1 LDVSVQAQILNLM
14 KDLQRDHHLT
24 MLFISHDLAVVNFV
38 ADVVGVM
45 YLGRLC
51 EIAAPTTLFERPLHP
66 YSRML
71 RDAVPDLSV
80 IGHKRR
86 AVQGDV
92 PSPLAPPPGCRFHT
106 RCPLASER
114 CRAEVPVMPSTR
126 APGAAS
132 AVRGRIDIRSAFG
145 RRPAQAHARSGR
157 AAHRPVPPPRLA
169 GRVPQAPRVEHAAG
183 RTVPPLPCV
192 TVGGGVADADCAP
205 AGGARHREHG
215 VRPDRRIRARRP
227 LRAAWP
233 GIGSTQ
239 PIDKM
244 GGWRAEDRTR
254 RSDLARRPAGPV

>member
-1 LDVSVQAQILNLM
+1 MDDADGRITQRVVELLEQVGLSAADGRRFPHAFSGGQRQRISIARALAGTPKLLVCDEPTSALDVSVQAQILNLM

-114 CRAEVPVMPSTR
+114 CRAEVPVMHEY
-126 APGAAS
+126 AGAWA
-132 AVRGRIDIRSAFG
+132 ACHALEEGRIDIPAQRLVGDLPKPMPEAG
-145 RRPAQAHARSGR
+145 ELPAAPRPASR
-157 AAHRPVPPPRLA
+157 
-169 GRVPQAPRVEHAAG
+169 
-183 RTVPPLPCV
+183 
-192 TVGGGVADADCAP
+192 
-205 AGGARHREHG
+205 
-215 VRPDRRIRARRP
+215 
-227 LRAAWP
+227 
-233 GIGSTQ
+233 
-239 PIDKM
+239 
-244 GGWRAEDRTR
+244 GWRERV
-254 RSDLARRPAGPV
+254 LQAR